1 MLEKSGNGSSSNV
14 INISKNQN
22 KRLPTLKELAVDPD
36 IRAFLKIVHEEDLR
50 EEAVKLLERA
60 IAKAT
65 ESPSRPLNTTA
76 L

>member
-1 MLEKSGNGSSSNV
+1 MLEKSGNGSSNV
-14 INISKNQN
+14 FQISDKQP
-22 KRLPTLKELAVDPD
+22 KKLPTLKQLAVDPD

-65 ESPSRPLNTTA
+65 QPPQPSL
-76 L
+76 